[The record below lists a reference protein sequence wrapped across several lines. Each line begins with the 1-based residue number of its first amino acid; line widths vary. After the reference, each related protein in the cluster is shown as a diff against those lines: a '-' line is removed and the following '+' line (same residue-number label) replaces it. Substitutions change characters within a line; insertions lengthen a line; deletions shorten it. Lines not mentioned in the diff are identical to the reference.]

1 MKLSNPPQAKA
12 IWLFVTIL
20 SIAFLFV
27 PLGKMLALSLNV
39 GDGIGLDNYKSIAS
53 SDSFK
58 QVMFN
63 SFFVATVSALSATM
77 LAFILAYTV
86 HWTNLPNGFK
96 KVIKVAALLPMLL
109 PTVTY
114 GFAIIYTFGKQGLL
128 TQILGFQL
136 FENIYGFQGMWLGYT
151 IYTLPI
157 AL

>member
-20 SIAFLFV
+20 FIAFLFI

-58 QVMFN
+58 QVIFN
-63 SFFVATVSALSATM
+63 SFFVATVSALSDTM

-96 KVIKVAALLPMLL
+96 KSLKLP
-109 PTVTY
+109 PY
-114 GFAIIYTFGKQGLL
+114 CPCYCRR
-128 TQILGFQL
+128 
-136 FENIYGFQGMWLGYT
+136 
-151 IYTLPI
+151 
-157 AL
+157 

>member
-1 MKLSNPPQAKA
+1 
-12 IWLFVTIL
+12 
-20 SIAFLFV
+20 
-27 PLGKMLALSLNV
+27 MLALSWNV

-77 LAFILAYTV
+77 PAFILAYTV

-96 KVIKVAALLPMLL
+96 KVIKVSALLPMLL